1 MANIMS
7 LKSVFNKPHRDGF
20 DLSRKNAFSAKLGEL
35 LPVMTEDVMPGD
47 VIKIKTEWF
56 TRTQPVTSPAFTRF
70 GEYYDFFFVPYHIL
84 WRYFNSF
91 IIQTNDDNWATGIN
105 SKSNQFP
112 SHPFISSDSLRQY
125 LFKMTTL
132 KNGEGANGQL
142 SSYWKDI
149 NGIAQSYGALK
160 LLDYLGYGRLFDYK
174 NAVSGES
181 GLVQRPLPSGSGV
194 TLINKA
200 LNPFPLCAYQ
210 KIYNDFYRDKQWES
224 PSPWSYNL
232 DYLTNPDSLAV
243 PLNSLGN
250 EVSGRSSMLTL
261 RYANYNKD
269 YFTGRLPEKQYGISA
284 LASPLLD
291 YSEDGTFDR
300 IGISVLKHGSSNV
313 TSVLSKLMPNT
324 SGDIDNVAQS
334 TTKHDIGISALAIR
348 QAEFLQKWK
357 EITLSGGTDY
367 VSQIQKH
374 FGVKPN
380 PDMAHMCTYL
390 GGVSHRFGIDEVTN
404 TNLQGSSAEASLF
417 GKGVNAGNGFVEF
430 DAKKFGNCHGILMC
444 IYHVGLLPEYSSD
457 YTHRLNI
464 KTQATDYVI
473 PEMDNVGM
481 QAVEYGEFLGYNSPY
496 PASGGS
502 DVFNNVVGYV
512 PRYAEYKTHPDEVR
526 GVFANSLTN
535 WVTPLNIH
543 NLPMST
549 DELERFILR
558 HKGSS
563 FYKIDPHILNSVFSV
578 DVDST
583 VDTDQFL
590 VNCNFDVKAVRNIS
604 RDGLPY

>member
-1 MANIMS
+1 MN

-70 GEYYDFFFVPYHIL
+70 GEYYDFFFVPYHLL
-84 WRYFNSF
+84 WRYFNQF
-91 IIQTNDDNWATGIN
+91 VIQTNDDNWATSIS
-105 SKSNQFP
+105 SKANQFT
-112 SHPFISSDSLRQY
+112 SHPYMSSDTLRTY
-125 LFKMTTL
+125 LAKMTTL
-132 KNGEGANGQL
+132 KSGEGANGTL

-160 LLDYLGYGRLFDYK
+160 LLDYLGYGRFFDYK
-174 NAVSGES
+174 NAVVGES
-181 GLVQRPLPSGSGV
+181 GLVQRPLPSGSGI
-194 TLINKA
+194 TLVNKA

-232 DYLTNPDSLAV
+232 DYLNSPTSLAI
-243 PLNSLGN
+243 PLSSLTT
-250 EVSGRSSMLTL
+250 EVGGRSSMLTL

-269 YFTGRLPEKQYGISA
+269 YFTGRLPEKQYGSEA
-284 LASPLLD
+284 LAAPLVDSHGRVYGVSAYRASADSTLPNGAFITQSNFNNGETVTPNAISPTM
-291 YSEDGTFDR
+291 GTPG
-300 IGISVLKHGSSNV
+300 IG
-313 TSVLSKLMPNT
+313 
-324 SGDIDNVAQS
+324 
-334 TTKHDIGISALAIR
+334 ALAIR

-357 EITLSGGTDY
+357 EITQSGGTDY

-380 PDMAHMCTYL
+380 KDMAHLCTYL

-417 GKGVNAGNGFVEF
+417 GKGVNAGNGYVEF
-430 DAKKFGNCHGILMC
+430 DSKKFGNTHGILMC

-496 PASGGS
+496 PASGGA
-502 DVFNNVVGYV
+502 DVYNNIVGYV

-526 GVFANSLTN
+526 GVFANTLTN

-543 NLPMST
+543 NLPMET

-558 HKGSS
+558 HKGTS

-578 DVDST
+578 EVDST